1 MKKFMLSAILTSL
14 LTITTAGQAYAGMYE
29 GALLNPSAIELRT
42 SMRKLWEEHIVYTRN
57 YIISDL
63 ANLGDKAKI
72 AERLLKN
79 QVDIGDAIKPI
90 YGDEAG
96 NKLSALLKEH
106 IVIATKVVDAAK
118 KNQKVT
124 LAKASESW
132 KKNGDDIA
140 TFLSG
145 ANPNWKMSDMQEMLS
160 KHLELTTDEVTSR
173 LNKNWDKDIEAY
185 DLGHEHMLMFADNL
199 TSGIVK
205 QFPDKFKK

>member
-1 MKKFMLSAILTSL
+1 MKKFILSGILTTL
-14 LTITTAGQAYAGMYE
+14 LTLTVAGQASASMYE
-29 GALLNPSAIELRT
+29 GAMLNPSAIELRT

-118 KNQKVT
+118 KNQKKALT
-124 LAKASESW
+124 KASDDW

-173 LNKNWDKDIEAY
+173 LKKNWEKDIEAY
-185 DLGHEHMLMFADNL
+185 DLGHEHMLMFADGL